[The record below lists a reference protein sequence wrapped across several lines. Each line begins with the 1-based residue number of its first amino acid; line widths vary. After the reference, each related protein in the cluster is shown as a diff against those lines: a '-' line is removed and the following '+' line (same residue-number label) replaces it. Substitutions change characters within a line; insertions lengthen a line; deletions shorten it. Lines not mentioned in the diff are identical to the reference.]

1 MKILNNDNHKCLHLK
16 NARKLIKNDI
26 HFKNFFLSH
35 ENFRLKFDRG
45 EQNSIRD
52 QTITN
57 A

>member
-57 A
+57 G